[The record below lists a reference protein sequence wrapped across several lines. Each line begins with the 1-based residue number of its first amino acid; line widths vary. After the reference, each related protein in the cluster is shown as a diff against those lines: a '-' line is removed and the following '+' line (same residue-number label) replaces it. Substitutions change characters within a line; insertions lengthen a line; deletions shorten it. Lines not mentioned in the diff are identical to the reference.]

1 MRYDTFFFLICISF
15 LSRPLQA
22 QNDVTEWAPIGATWH
37 YEVRYPFS
45 PVVNCLAMEVIKD
58 TIINDITAR
67 FIEGKLY
74 QYSGDTIPATDVYD
88 QGNIILHQ
96 KGDSIYYYRENKFEL
111 LYDFSL
117 EVGDTMNIVTPAPY
131 NPNYKSDTMIQIVV
145 DSVGEVVVGNDTLR
159 KQVSRMIR
167 KFDSNYGFGGT
178 HIEKIGNLYFLLPVD
193 DLLCDVF
200 CPLPLRCY
208 QDSSLFYKQWEQW
221 EMDCDATYL
230 RTSTQKNL
238 SLPEIRL
245 YPNPVPS
252 GSSYFH
258 IEGLDR
264 FTWRLRDIHG
274 RTLYH
279 SARETFGKAAVSL
292 PTGLSPGLY
301 LIEMRTDDRAYVRKL
316 IVN

>member
-1 MRYDTFFFLICISF
+1 MRHATIIILICISF
-15 LSRPLQA
+15 ISQPLQA
-22 QNDVTEWAPIGATWH
+22 QNDGVEWAPLGATWH

-58 TIINDITAR
+58 TIIDGITAR

-74 QYSGDTIPATDVYD
+74 QFEKDTIPATDVYD

-117 EVGDTMNIVTPAPY
+117 KVGDTMDIVTPAPY
-131 NPNYKSDTMIQIVV
+131 DLNYVSDTMIQMVV

-159 KQVSRMIR
+159 KQVFRMLR

-193 DLLCDVF
+193 DLLCDAF

-208 QDSSLFYKQWEQW
+208 QDSSFFYKQWEV
-221 EMDCDATYL
+221 DCDATYL
-230 RTSTQKNL
+230 MTSTQNNM
-238 SLPEIRL
+238 SLPEIHL
-245 YPNPVPS
+245 YPNPVFS
-252 GSSYFH
+252 GSSQFH
-258 IEGLDR
+258 IEGPDR

-274 RTLYH
+274 RTLYY
-279 SARETFGKAAVSL
+279 STRESSGKETAAL
-292 PTGLSPGLY
+292 PSGLSPGLY
-301 LIEMRTDDRAYVRKL
+301 LVEIRTGERTYVRKL
-316 IVN
+316 VVN

>member
-1 MRYDTFFFLICISF
+1 MRHATLIFLICISF
-15 LSRPLQA
+15 ISQQLQA
-22 QNDVTEWAPIGATWH
+22 QNDGVEWAPLGATWH

-58 TIINDITAR
+58 TIIDGITAR

-74 QYSGDTIPATDVYD
+74 QFEKDTIPATDVYD

-117 EVGDTMNIVTPAPY
+117 EVGDTMDIVTPAPY
-131 NPNYKSDTMIQIVV
+131 DLNYVSDTMIQMVV

-159 KQVSRMIR
+159 KQVFRMLR

-208 QDSSLFYKQWEQW
+208 QDSSLFYKQWEV
-221 EMDCDATYL
+221 DCDATYL
-230 RTSTQKNL
+230 MTSTQNNI
-238 SLPEIRL
+238 SLPEIHL
-245 YPNPVPS
+245 YPNPIFS
-252 GSSYFH
+252 GSSQFY
-258 IEGLDR
+258 IEGPDR

-274 RTLYH
+274 RTLYY
-279 SARETFGKAAVSL
+279 STRESSGKETAAL
-292 PTGLSPGLY
+292 PSGLSPGLY
-301 LIEMRTDDRAYVRKL
+301 LVEIRTGERTYVRKL
-316 IVN
+316 VVN

>member
-1 MRYDTFFFLICISF
+1 MRHATLIFLICISF
-15 LSRPLQA
+15 ISQQLQA
-22 QNDVTEWAPIGATWH
+22 QNDGVEWAPLGATWH

-58 TIINDITAR
+58 TIIDGITAR

-74 QYSGDTIPATDVYD
+74 QFEKDTIPATDVYD

-117 EVGDTMNIVTPAPY
+117 EVGDTMDIVTPAPY
-131 NPNYKSDTMIQIVV
+131 DLNYVSDTMIQMVV

-159 KQVSRMIR
+159 KQVFRMLR

-208 QDSSLFYKQWEQW
+208 QDSSLFYKQWEV
-221 EMDCDATYL
+221 DCDATYL
-230 RTSTQKNL
+230 MTSTQNNI
-238 SLPEIRL
+238 SLPEIHL
-245 YPNPVPS
+245 YPNPVFS
-252 GSSYFH
+252 GSSQFY
-258 IEGLDR
+258 IEGPDR

-274 RTLYH
+274 RTLYY
-279 SARETFGKAAVSL
+279 STRESSGKETAAL
-292 PTGLSPGLY
+292 PSGLSPGLY
-301 LIEMRTDDRAYVRKL
+301 LVEIRTGERTYVRKL
-316 IVN
+316 VVN

>member
-1 MRYDTFFFLICISF
+1 MRHATIIILICISF
-15 LSRPLQA
+15 ISQPLQA
-22 QNDVTEWAPIGATWH
+22 QNDGVEWAPLGATWH

-58 TIINDITAR
+58 TIIDGITAR

-74 QYSGDTIPATDVYD
+74 QFEKDTIPATDVYD

-117 EVGDTMNIVTPAPY
+117 EVGDTMDIVTPAPY
-131 NPNYKSDTMIQIVV
+131 DLNYVSDTMIQMVV

-159 KQVSRMIR
+159 KQVFRMLR

-208 QDSSLFYKQWEQW
+208 QDSSLFYKQWEV
-221 EMDCDATYL
+221 DCDATYL
-230 RTSTQKNL
+230 MTSTQNNI
-238 SLPEIRL
+238 SLPEIHL
-245 YPNPVPS
+245 YPNPIFS
-252 GSSYFH
+252 GSSQFY
-258 IEGLDR
+258 IEGPDR

-274 RTLYH
+274 RTLYRSDH
-279 SARETFGKAAVSL
+279 EAFGKVTASL
-292 PTGLSPGLY
+292 PPGLSPGLY
-301 LIEMRTDDRAYVRKL
+301 LIDIRTGERTYIRKL
-316 IVN
+316 VVN

>member
-1 MRYDTFFFLICISF
+1 MRHATLIFLICISF
-15 LSRPLQA
+15 ISQQLQA
-22 QNDVTEWAPIGATWH
+22 QNDGVEWAPLGATWH

-58 TIINDITAR
+58 TIIDGITAR

-74 QYSGDTIPATDVYD
+74 QFEKDTIPATDVYN

-117 EVGDTMNIVTPAPY
+117 EVGDTMDIVTPAPY
-131 NPNYKSDTMIQIVV
+131 DLNYVSDTMIQMVV

-159 KQVSRMIR
+159 KQVFRMLR

-208 QDSSLFYKQWEQW
+208 QDSSLFYKQWEV
-221 EMDCDATYL
+221 DCDATYL
-230 RTSTQKNL
+230 MTSTQNNI
-238 SLPEIRL
+238 SLPEIHL
-245 YPNPVPS
+245 YPNPVFS
-252 GSSYFH
+252 GSSQFY
-258 IEGLDR
+258 IEGPDR

-274 RTLYH
+274 RTLYY
-279 SARETFGKAAVSL
+279 STRESSGKETAAL
-292 PTGLSPGLY
+292 PSGLSPGLY
-301 LIEMRTDDRAYVRKL
+301 LVEIRTGERTYVRKL
-316 IVN
+316 VVN

>member
-1 MRYDTFFFLICISF
+1 MRHATLIFLICISF
-15 LSRPLQA
+15 ISQQLQA
-22 QNDVTEWAPIGATWH
+22 QNDGVEWAPLGATWH

-58 TIINDITAR
+58 TIIDGITAR

-74 QYSGDTIPATDVYD
+74 QFEKDTIPATDVYN

-117 EVGDTMNIVTPAPY
+117 EVGDTMDIVTPAPY
-131 NPNYKSDTMIQIVV
+131 DLNYVSDTMIQMVV

-159 KQVSRMIR
+159 KQVFRMIR

-208 QDSSLFYKQWEQW
+208 QDSSLFYKQWEV
-221 EMDCDATYL
+221 DCDATYL
-230 RTSTQKNL
+230 MTSTQNNI
-238 SLPEIRL
+238 SLPEIHL
-245 YPNPVPS
+245 YPNPVFS
-252 GSSYFH
+252 GSSQFY
-258 IEGLDR
+258 IEGPDR

-274 RTLYH
+274 RTLYY
-279 SARETFGKAAVSL
+279 STRESSGKETAAL
-292 PTGLSPGLY
+292 PSGLSPGLY
-301 LIEMRTDDRAYVRKL
+301 LVEIRTGERTYVRKL
-316 IVN
+316 VVN

>member
-1 MRYDTFFFLICISF
+1 MRHATLIVLICISF
-15 LSRPLQA
+15 ISQQLQA
-22 QNDVTEWAPIGATWH
+22 QNDGVEWAPLGATWH

-58 TIINDITAR
+58 TIIDGITAR

-74 QYSGDTIPATDVYD
+74 QFEKDTIPATDVYN

-117 EVGDTMNIVTPAPY
+117 EVGDTMDIVTPAPY
-131 NPNYKSDTMIQIVV
+131 DLNYVSDTMIQMVV

-159 KQVSRMIR
+159 KQVFRMLR

-208 QDSSLFYKQWEQW
+208 QDSSLFYKQWEV
-221 EMDCDATYL
+221 DCDATYL
-230 RTSTQKNL
+230 MTSTQNNI
-238 SLPEIRL
+238 SLPEIHL
-245 YPNPVPS
+245 YPNPVFS
-252 GSSYFH
+252 GSSQFY
-258 IEGLDR
+258 IEGPDR

-274 RTLYH
+274 RTLYY
-279 SARETFGKAAVSL
+279 STRESSGKETAAL
-292 PTGLSPGLY
+292 PSGLSPGLY
-301 LIEMRTDDRAYVRKL
+301 LVEIRTGERTYVRKL
-316 IVN
+316 VVN

>member
-1 MRYDTFFFLICISF
+1 MRHATLIFLICISF
-15 LSRPLQA
+15 ISQQLQA
-22 QNDVTEWAPIGATWH
+22 QNDGVEWAPLGATWH

-58 TIINDITAR
+58 TIIDGITAR

-74 QYSGDTIPATDVYD
+74 QFEKDTIPATDVYD

-117 EVGDTMNIVTPAPY
+117 EVGDTMDIVTPAPY
-131 NPNYKSDTMIQIVV
+131 DLNYVSDTMIQMVV

-159 KQVSRMIR
+159 KQVFRMIR

-193 DLLCDVF
+193 GLLCDVF

-208 QDSSLFYKQWEQW
+208 QDSSLFYKQWEV
-221 EMDCDATYL
+221 DCDATYL
-230 RTSTQKNL
+230 MTSTQNNI
-238 SLPEIRL
+238 SLPEIHL
-245 YPNPVPS
+245 YPNPVFS
-252 GSSYFH
+252 GSSQFY
-258 IEGLDR
+258 IEGPDR

-274 RTLYH
+274 RTLYY
-279 SARETFGKAAVSL
+279 STRESSGKETAAL
-292 PTGLSPGLY
+292 PSGLSPGLY
-301 LIEMRTDDRAYVRKL
+301 LVEIRTGERTYVRKL
-316 IVN
+316 VVN